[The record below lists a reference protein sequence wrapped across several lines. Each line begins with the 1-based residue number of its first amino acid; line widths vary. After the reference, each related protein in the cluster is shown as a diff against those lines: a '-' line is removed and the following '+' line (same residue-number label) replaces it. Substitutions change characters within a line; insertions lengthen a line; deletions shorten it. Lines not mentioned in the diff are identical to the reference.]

1 MSILKKSFRIDFTQ
15 VPNFIINDS
24 KASLKAKGLYL
35 YMISKPDNWQFSLKG
50 MQTQLKE
57 SKTTILRVLDELIK
71 LGYLEKIKNRING
84 RQSANDYIMYLEPKL

>member
-15 VPNFIINDS
+15 VPNVIINDS
-24 KASLKAKGLYL
+24 KVSLKAKGLYL

-57 SKTTILRVLDELIK
+57 SRNSILSTINELIK